1 MDSESVWIE
10 ARVTLRHIDLT
21 IVFGHFGE
29 RVAICFELSR
39 SIVPH
44 NGEVLLQGTTDV
56 GAVWCWLTDKF
67 VVGLVGSLPVC
78 WLHAEESSERECSW
92 ETENKILSLSA
103 KDRAHER
110 VSEKPTDGRVAN
122 KLTGKLLQLR
132 SIKLLHLYDF
142 PLRQIVIL
150 HEE

>member
-67 VVGLVGSLPVC
+67 MVGLVGSLPVC
-78 WLHAEESSERECSW
+78 
-92 ETENKILSLSA
+92 
-103 KDRAHER
+103 
-110 VSEKPTDGRVAN
+110 
-122 KLTGKLLQLR
+122 
-132 SIKLLHLYDF
+132 
-142 PLRQIVIL
+142 
-150 HEE
+150 